1 MSYRK
6 DIDLE
11 FLQYC
16 SNEELKNLFEVLTID
31 PKDNLER
38 ITSTLKMSNEYKMY
52 GEDYHKYWERIAEEL
67 QLFGGNT
74 IVNILRKG
82 TGVLYREIVLDVAK
96 HIKAS
101 INKNDIIENIEDA
114 IATKLTLDLLE
125 KMSEEQIKEFFEEM
139 DDQEIKQILAEYKDV
154 PWRVSSPFIVDK
166 IFKIGKFTS
175 YKMTLRIVNLIWKNL
190 FGREVSFIAKRSG
203 IIVGEYLFL
212 GMAGPILIEL
222 AGPAKRITVPAVL
235 LISCLRK
242 EVKLRKC

>member
-1 MSYRK
+1 MSIKY
-6 DIDLE
+6 
-11 FLQYC
+11 
-16 SNEELKNLFEVLTID
+16 
-31 PKDNLER
+31 
-38 ITSTLKMSNEYKMY
+38 
-52 GEDYHKYWERIAEEL
+52 YHKYWERIAEEL

-74 IVNILRKG
+74 IVNIFRKG

-190 FGREVSFIAKRSG
+190 FGREVSFKKIRNNSRRISIFGYGRSYINRISRTSKEDNSSCCFIDLVFEKRS
-203 IIVGEYLFL
+203 
-212 GMAGPILIEL
+212 
-222 AGPAKRITVPAVL
+222 
-235 LISCLRK
+235 
-242 EVKLRKC
+242 

>member
-1 MSYRK
+1 MSIKY
-6 DIDLE
+6 
-11 FLQYC
+11 
-16 SNEELKNLFEVLTID
+16 
-31 PKDNLER
+31 
-38 ITSTLKMSNEYKMY
+38 
-52 GEDYHKYWERIAEEL
+52 YHKYWERIAEEL

-74 IVNILRKG
+74 IVNIFRKG

-125 KMSEEQIKEFFEEM
+125 KMSEEQIKEFFEEITLM
-139 DDQEIKQILAEYKDV
+139 NENIMYFYAVYDEKIVAEYKDV